1 MTTNKPNP
9 IANERPHKRQMSF
22 KQFVASKRHEQ
33 KIAQTTNIPKGR
45 AKLTEQNVGYADA
58 DDIHES
64 IFASI
69 PAQASDRDV
78 AIELL
83 ANKLREMTETMD
95 IALTCVGFE
104 SGNNAAL
111 PN

>member
-1 MTTNKPNP
+1 
-9 IANERPHKRQMSF
+9 MSF
-22 KQFVASKRHEQ
+22 KQFVVSKHREQ
-33 KIAQTTNIPKGR
+33 ILARTTNIPKRR
-45 AKLTEQNVGYADA
+45 AKLTEQTIDYANA
-58 DDIHES
+58 DIRNS
-64 IFASI
+64 IFISI